1 MIRNDSEN
9 KMDGFD
15 STQVSDLYDCLSEIE
30 ISLKAHDSLLER
42 KDSFEDC
49 LEKVFGI
56 NLDQIDDIENIIS
69 NEFDADK
76 QEALLALYEEFR
88 TGLLTYY
95 DRYLGIKFT
104 FDDVNRKPDFNELYS
119 VYKVMYLNEMDMLA
133 KLMAYIILKNPGI
146 YDLRKD
152 KCFEDILEDDGV
164 FNLDTIPNILDVVDN
179 GNLDYINVF
188 GDNTDDDGEFY
199 IPPKVSFEWDVWIS
213 HIKNELNLGIGDSNK
228 EILRNKI
235 LFYMD
240 YIKENKLI

>member
-1 MIRNDSEN
+1 MIRNDSEDKN
-9 KMDGFD
+9 DGYD
-15 STQVSDLYDCLSEIE
+15 GTQVADLLDCLAEIE
-30 ISLKAHDSLLER
+30 TSLKTHDSLLER
-42 KDSFEDC
+42 NDAFEDC

-56 NLDQIDDIENIIS
+56 NIDQIDDIENIIS

-76 QEALLALYEEFR
+76 QQALLALYEEFR

-104 FDDVNRKPDFNELYS
+104 FDDINRKPDFNELYS
-119 VYKVMYLNEMDMLA
+119 VYKVMYLNEMDLLG
-133 KLMAYIILKNPGI
+133 KTMAYIILKNPGI

-164 FNLDTIPNILDVVDN
+164 FNLDTIPIILSIMDN
-179 GNLDYINVF
+179 GNLDYENVF
-188 GDNTDDDGEFY
+188 GDNTDEEDY
-199 IPPKVSFEWDVWIS
+199 YTVPKVSFEWDVWIS